1 MSMWLCQNQILIEKH
16 SIHSRNNSLRVAK
29 KCSNRMSKRDKCI
42 TFLEYGSFDSQDD
55 DVNQLYDTNS
65 IVELFSN
72 VLSILAR
79 LGYMG

>member
-29 KCSNRMSKRDKCI
+29 KCSNRMSKRGKCV
-42 TFLEYGSFDSQDD
+42 TFLLRNEYDSKDE

-65 IVELFSN
+65 IVKLFSN
-72 VLSILAR
+72 VLPIL
-79 LGYMG
+79 G